1 MKFIHRLGFYLGG
14 FSIGLVFLFFFLNG
28 KKVSCDY
35 GPEARVKKN
44 INNKPLQY
52 NANIESKVLS
62 GELDSLLIDKI
73 LKEGDV
79 IFSKSTPRSTP
90 CGIYFIEGEIDSK
103 AASLQVENCDSIA
116 TVKAFTWE

>member
-44 INNKPLQY
+44 INTKPLKF

-90 CGIYFIEGEIDSK
+90 CGIYYIKGSIDDKSV
-103 AASLQVENCDSIA
+103 SLQVENCDSIA
-116 TVKAFTWE
+116 TVKAFNWE